1 MNILGKI
8 LVFLNLLF
16 ALAVAGFLLV
26 DFKTRLDWKNKF
38 DDLKREYDASEADFK
53 TVGQTNSLTKEK
65 IRNLEKEITDV
76 KKNHADAVTR
86 AEKDVQREK
95 EKTIEALEI
104 AKLSDLNRKKA
115 ETHVATLNLEKIEL
129 AKKLTKSE
137 DVILALEEKMSKSAG
152 EVQQAKNDRDVLLNR
167 LALLEE
173 QLKKANLDIAY
184 SKVSKEE
191 GVKIKDKN
199 SPNPPPFY
207 IKGKV
212 LKVDGEDSTLVIL
225 SLGKD
230 HGLEVGQTL
239 EVYRKIPQAKYLGMV
254 RIQELTAHSAIAR
267 LVPTPYAPPVALH
280 KDDEVASQILPGY

>member
-16 ALAVAGFLLV
+16 ALAVAGFLLI
-26 DFKTRLDWKNKF
+26 DFQTRVNWKNKF
-38 DDLKREYDASEADFK
+38 EDLKRQYDVSETDFK
-53 TVGQTNSLTKEK
+53 QVSPTVSQTKEK
-65 IRNLEKEITDV
+65 IRTLEKQITDV
-76 KKNHADAVTR
+76 QKKHADAV
-86 AEKDVQREK
+86 ADADKAVQREK

-115 ETHVATLNLEKIEL
+115 EAHVATLNLEKVEL
-129 AKKLTKSE
+129 AKKLTKVE
-137 DVILALEEKMSKSAG
+137 DLILALEEQKGKADSM
-152 EVQQAKNDRDVLLNR
+152 VQQAKNERDVLLNR
-167 LALLEE
+167 LGELQE
-173 QLKKANLDIAY
+173 QLKIVKLNEYKLQ
-184 SKVSKEE
+184 VSKTD
-191 GVKIKDKN
+191 GFKIKDKN

-212 LKVDGEDSTLVIL
+212 LKVDSEDSTLVVL

-230 HGLEVGQTL
+230 QGLEVGQTL
-239 EVYRKIPQAKYLGMV
+239 EIYRKIPQAKYLGMV
-254 RIQELTAHSAIAR
+254 RIQELTAHNAIAR